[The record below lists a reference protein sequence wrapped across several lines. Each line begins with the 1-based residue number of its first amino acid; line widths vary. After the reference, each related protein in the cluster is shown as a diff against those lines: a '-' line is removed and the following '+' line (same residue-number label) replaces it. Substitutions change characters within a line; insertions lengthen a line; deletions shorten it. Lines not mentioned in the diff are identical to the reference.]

1 MTHLL
6 SCKNVISI
14 EHVIV
19 AVFVGLASLNG
30 FIKKYIILCLQI
42 FSAEKINYLQSLSLV
57 FILKMILKI

>member
-1 MTHLL
+1 MAINLDMTHIL

-30 FIKKYIILCLQI
+30 FIKKCIILCLQI
-42 FSAEKINYLQSLSLV
+42 FSTEKN
-57 FILKMILKI
+57 